1 MSEQPQV
8 EPKQKKKTG
17 PKIKVSEEGD
27 VIKVEPIVNEE
38 PTEISYHEAK
48 QKVKVKREMTEKQ
61 KANIDRLIEMNRLR
75 REKQKEE
82 DEKRAEEE
90 RKAKE
95 LEDAKLKT
103 YIVRPKRP
111 YKKKEKPVKAI
122 HPETNDDIYPEDTD
136 AETTDTRT
144 INKKLEHINKINS
157 KLEEVKANPYAS
169 LLKKYFN

>member
-1 MSEQPQV
+1 MSEQPV
-8 EPKQKKKTG
+8 SKKSGRPK
-17 PKIKVSEEGD
+17 KVLEQGD
-27 VIKVEPIVNEE
+27 VIKVLEEKKEE

-90 RKAKE
+90 RKATE

-122 HPETNDDIYPEDTD
+122 HPETNEDIYPEDTD

-157 KLEEVKANPYAS
+157 KLEEVKHNPYAS
-169 LLKKYFN
+169 LLKKYFS